1 MKHLAVFFLLTLPL
15 AAFSQSKCARAVLDA
30 EQRRFEAMVRADTVA
45 LRAMLADDLV
55 YIHSNAMTE
64 SKDQHIADLST
75 GRLAYHSMERENARV
90 RRYGKMAIT
99 NGVVKVNVT
108 LDGKNLVLPLAYT
121 AVYRKKKGRW
131 LLVDWQ
137 STRVP

>member
-1 MKHLAVFFLLTLPL
+1 MKHLAVFFLLTLSV
-15 AAFSQSKCARAVLDA
+15 AASAQSKCERAVLDA

-64 SKDQHIADLST
+64 DKNQHIADISG
-75 GRLAYHSMERENARV
+75 GRLRYHSMDRENPRV
-90 RRYGKMAIT
+90 RRYGKTAIT
-99 NGVVKVNVT
+99 NGVVRVNVT